1 MSVVGGRRADL
12 LGHAEVL
19 GELVDLGLVEM
30 RDRLHVGGAVAALDE
45 EALVVLEPVRRADDG
60 VVEPV
65 GVVVLEHLA
74 RALLEVRR
82 GDHLAIGVGREP
94 RLRALP
100 LRRLRDDGEETEAL
114 AVQRARQHDLGAPVR
129 AVVGNHAAD
138 RLVPAPVAAGRLE
151 QIGVM
156 SSSDRLDA
164 DALRR
169 EPAQGERVGRRVRL
183 RHEQPQDPLAPEG
196 EGAEGAADAR
206 VHAAREPEDGPPA
219 PQPAAHGGLERFHD
233 LGDGLFRVEPEDVR
247 GQRGLSLAGRHRAS

>member
-1 MSVVGGRRADL
+1 M
-12 LGHAEVL
+12 
-19 GELVDLGLVEM
+19 
-30 RDRLHVGGAVAALDE
+30 
-45 EALVVLEPVRRADDG
+45 
-60 VVEPV
+60 
-65 GVVVLEHLA
+65 VVLEHLA

-82 GDHLAIGVGREP
+82 GDDLAIGDGREP

-114 AVQRARQHDLGAPVR
+114 AVREPRQHDLGAPAR
-129 AVVGNHAAD
+129 AVVGNHPAD
-138 RLVPAPVAAGRLE
+138 RLVPAPIAAGRLE
-151 QIGVM
+151 QTGDVLER
-156 SSSDRLDA
+156 RLDA

-183 RHEQPQDPLAPEG
+183 RHEQPQDPLATEG
-196 EGAEGAADAR
+196 DGAEGAADAR
-206 VHAAREPEDGPPA
+206 VHAAREPEDGPTA